1 MIWDG
6 IRSVDYLLT
15 RKEID
20 PERIGITGRS
30 GGGTQSAYI
39 AAFDERINVVAPE
52 CYITSFEYLLKSM
65 GPQDAEQNFFHGLKE
80 GIDLGDLLE
89 VRAPKPA
96 LMITTTRDIFSI
108 QGARETFDEVRR
120 TYEAFEKSEYIQ
132 MVEDDAGHQ
141 STRKNREAMYAF
153 FQEHLE
159 NPGSGE
165 DQEVELFPIDELFVT
180 ETGQLST
187 SLESTFL
194 FDLNLDLTLANL
206 KKLEDKRKDAETF
219 LTDVRGKA
227 RELSGFNANT
237 IPGELVFSG
246 RTALEDFF
254 MEKYIIEFPGEYVL
268 PFVCLKPKT
277 NARNLVL
284 YLDDLKDKSN
294 DALTK
299 IPIQL
304 VKAGNV
310 VIFPDLP
317 GYGALGPGYLEGDAY
332 FNGTSYN
339 QWFAGVLNG
348 KSMVAIHAES
358 IQALLSHCDS
368 ALGFS
373 DLKLIGMSNGPFNSS
388 LLHTAIFGPGFD
400 EIIMINPI
408 MSINSLAVNRT
419 YNPSF
424 IPFTVAGGLVHYDLA
439 DLMAALA
446 PIKITAVNPLDH
458 LGDIVDSIQA
468 DEAYSYVKKRFKS
481 MDLEHNF
488 KVIVDKS
495 DQSLNAILP
504 E

>member
-1 MIWDG
+1 
-6 IRSVDYLLT
+6 
-15 RKEID
+15 
-20 PERIGITGRS
+20 
-30 GGGTQSAYI
+30 
-39 AAFDERINVVAPE
+39 
-52 CYITSFEYLLKSM
+52 
-65 GPQDAEQNFFHGLKE
+65 
-80 GIDLGDLLE
+80 
-89 VRAPKPA
+89 
-96 LMITTTRDIFSI
+96 
-108 QGARETFDEVRR
+108 
-120 TYEAFEKSEYIQ
+120 
-132 MVEDDAGHQ
+132 
-141 STRKNREAMYAF
+141 MYAF

-206 KKLEDKRKDAETF
+206 KKLEDERKDAETF